1 MFSSAGAQP
10 ISLKSF
16 RGLEHF
22 PNKIARVYKHEHC
35 LPSAFRSWQVTR
47 SGYRCALL
55 ARMASSGVGSRRYIS
70 PSMENNSAV
79 PAPAAR
85 QIRLTADVSG
95 FPNAENGTI
104 ASVAAKTIPMIP

>member
-1 MFSSAGAQP
+1 MLRTAHPQLTYAARCTFPAQ
-10 ISLKSF
+10 K
-16 RGLEHF
+16 
-22 PNKIARVYKHEHC
+22 NW
-35 LPSAFRSWQVTR
+35 LPPHSVA
-47 SGYRCALL
+47 
-55 ARMASSGVGSRRYIS
+55 RYIF